1 MSNQNNCI
9 AIYNCHEEAEQA
21 IMNLEL
27 AGFDMKKLAIVGK
40 DYQKEEN
47 VLGYYNTL
55 DRAKFWGKRG
65 AFWGGL
71 WGVLFS
77 PAFMCIPVAG
87 SVTAGGLLFSTVV
100 SGLSTAV
107 FTGSLT
113 ALGAAL
119 YSLGIPKNSIIRYE
133 KAVKLGKY
141 LLVVHGTRDEV
152 ERASDILN
160 TTGKEVEVEVAMHS
174 SAV

>member
-1 MSNQNNCI
+1 MSNKNNCI
-9 AIYNCHEEAEQA
+9 AIFNSHQEAEQA
-21 IMNLEL
+21 VMGLDQG
-27 AGFDMKKLAIVGK
+27 GFDMKKLAIVGK
-40 DYQKEEN
+40 DYQKEEH
-47 VLGYYNTL
+47 VLGYFNTF

-87 SVTAGGLLFSTVV
+87 SVTAGGLLFSTFA

-107 FTGSLT
+107 ITGSLT
-113 ALGAAL
+113 ALGSAL
-119 YSLGIPKNSIIRYE
+119 YSIGIPKNSIIHYE
-133 KAVKLGKY
+133 TAIKLDKF

-152 ERASDILN
+152 ERARDILS
-160 TTGKEVEVEVAMHS
+160 TTGKEVEVAVHS
-174 SAV
+174 A

>member
-1 MSNQNNCI
+1 
-9 AIYNCHEEAEQA
+9 
-21 IMNLEL
+21 MNLEL

>member
-1 MSNQNNCI
+1 
-9 AIYNCHEEAEQA
+9 
-21 IMNLEL
+21 MNLEL

-100 SGLSTAV
+100 SGLSTAL